1 MPIIR
6 LFKKIIKDQKTKG
19 TAYTSQN
26 TYGTNPNGYV
36 TTTATSTVVS
46 YGTTTTADGKT
57 MYSKSFGSIN
67 GGQNGQE
74 SIYPNAADEEDK

>member
-1 MPIIR
+1 VPIIR
-6 LFKKIIKDQKTKG
+6 LFKKIIKDQKSK
-19 TAYTSQN
+19 AANYSSQN
-26 TYGTNPNGYV
+26 TYGTNPTGYV
-36 TTTATSTVVS
+36 TTNTTVVS

-57 MYSKSFGSIN
+57 MYSKSYGSVN